1 MVDKSAR
8 DIFVKNMRRFMEEK
22 RITQTDISHALRLTA
37 STVSDWYNGKNY
49 PRVDA
54 MQRLADLFDV
64 SMRELTTEVEEEY
77 SLTSDERCL
86 LSAYRA
92 MTKDGKERVQ
102 AYVSD
107 MLMLYQN
114 EKNETI
120 SAHDTIA

>member
-8 DIFVKNMRRFMEEK
+8 EIFVKNMHRFMEEK
-22 RITQTDISHALRLTA
+22 RITQTDISQALRLTA

-49 PRVDA
+49 PRVDT

-64 SMRELTTEVEEEY
+64 STRELTTEVEEEY
-77 SLTSDERCL
+77 SLTSDERRL

-114 EKNETI
+114 EKNESI
-120 SAHDTIA
+120 PSQGSIA